1 MLMDRLYQQGCIK
14 WGSLASI
21 NEHLN
26 CFQYITNNFIV
37 SIFVCKPWSKL
48 LLLWDVFF
56 ICVTCLATSLNPW
69 YWSKYKWVGETIA
82 YYSELYSDIW

>member
-37 SIFVCKPWSKL
+37 SLYVNLGPNYYFFEMF
-48 LLLWDVFF
+48 FF